1 MRMVRDSLEVCVPE
15 DLADDPVI
23 VRAENSLH
31 KRVPAASGVE

>member
-15 DLADDPVI
+15 NLADDPVI

-31 KRVPAASGVE
+31 ERVPAASGVE